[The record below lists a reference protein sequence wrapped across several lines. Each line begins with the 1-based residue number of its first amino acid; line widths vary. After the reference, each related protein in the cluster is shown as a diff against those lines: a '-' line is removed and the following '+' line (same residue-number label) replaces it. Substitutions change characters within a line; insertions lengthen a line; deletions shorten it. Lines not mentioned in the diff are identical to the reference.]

1 MVEAERF
8 RLLIVEDSATIR
20 HAYTLLLASKYDLT
34 FAEDALT
41 ALRLTATSRPDVIIL
56 DINLKD
62 PVQRADEP
70 PAAGKQPKKKM
81 DGLDVCAAIKRS
93 PFKEIPVIMLTS
105 RDGLIDKVR
114 GKWARA
120 DLYLT
125 KPIKEEQLQRALRDF
140 PDPKIISNRM
150 RQVVATAVRPI
161 ESPDADQS
169 DSIRQARVSQE
180 PQA

>member
-20 HAYTLLLASKYDLT
+20 HAYTLILASKYDLT

-62 PVQRADEP
+62 PVPRADEP
-70 PAAGKQPKKKM
+70 PAAGKGLKKKM

-140 PDPKIISNRM
+140 LYTKIIGNRM
-150 RQVVATAVRPI
+150 RQVVATAVRPTG
-161 ESPDADQS
+161 SPNPDQS
-169 DSIRQARVSQE
+169 DAASAAQESQE
-180 PQA
+180 SQA